1 MEISSGKAEIP
12 DIRTWAIKLAVCI
25 RNWSKQLDY
34 IFCVL
39 VRIAPRRKNLSDQLK
54 LNLARNI
61 FKLEKLTFVFLL
73 GHKHV

>member
-39 VRIAPRRKNLSDQLK
+39 VRIAPRRKN
-54 LNLARNI
+54 AC
-61 FKLEKLTFVFLL
+61 V
-73 GHKHV
+73 